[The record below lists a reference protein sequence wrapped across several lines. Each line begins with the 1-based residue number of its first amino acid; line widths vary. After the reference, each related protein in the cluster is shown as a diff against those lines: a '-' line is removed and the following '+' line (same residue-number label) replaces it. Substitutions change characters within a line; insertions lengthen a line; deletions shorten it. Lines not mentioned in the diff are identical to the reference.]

1 MFLSRIKTAL
11 WGPPSTERRLLMKL
25 DGTVLVYFS
34 VIWFLFG
41 VNRASY
47 NTAYIS
53 GMREDLGFV
62 GRDFNY
68 LNTVFIVFYA
78 VFQVPSTAL
87 LTVARPRHVFV
98 AANTVWSVCTLIT
111 FRVDRVWQVL
121 VLNGFEGAFS
131 AIA

>member
-1 MFLSRIKTAL
+1 MALSRIKTAL
-11 WGPPSTERRLLMKL
+11 WGPPSTERSLLMKL

-47 NTAYIS
+47 STAYIS
-53 GMREDLGFV
+53 GMREDLGFH

-68 LNTVFIVFYA
+68 MSTVFLVFYA
-78 VFQVPSTAL
+78 VCQVPSTAL
-87 LTVARPRHVFV
+87 LTLARPRHVFV